1 MIDAGAGLRF
11 VGAAAAAVVVAGP
24 ACGLAGAGHDRLA
37 VQVAGAS
44 TVEWTCGLH
53 MAREWR

>member
-11 VGAAAAAVVVAGP
+11 VGAAAAVAGP

-37 VQVAGAS
+37 VWVVGAS
-44 TVEWTCGLH
+44 TVDWTCGLH